1 MRLSRQREE
10 QQVLHC
16 LFFPS
21 LRIEEEELD
30 KYSIPAKT
38 ESDKY
43 KVIRT
48 FSFLKSRMSST
59 RNKTKVEGKKK
70 TKNKKTSHKGCV
82 VSPSLGQG
90 FGLFRPGPMGGAG
103 TEEMFFESV
112 KARVTEQMRCP
123 ASFLSM
129 INPLF

>member
-1 MRLSRQREE
+1 MFLPGTRLTGGWGGEAAVTSLKSRQREE

-70 TKNKKTSHKGCV
+70 NEKQKDLAERLRRFAV
-82 VSPSLGQG
+82 A
-90 FGLFRPGPMGGAG
+90 GAG
-103 TEEMFFESV
+103 V
-112 KARVTEQMRCP
+112 RPLQARADGR
-123 ASFLSM
+123 SRD
-129 INPLF
+129 